1 MSGNGNEAELRRS
14 AIVLRDMCA
23 SNSFRGQ
30 CKVDPEF
37 ELEGVD
43 ADEVYPGVIV
53 GMLRNF
59 ESG

>member
-30 CKVDPEF
+30 CRVDPEF

-43 ADEVYPGVIV
+43 ADEVYPGVII
-53 GMLRNF
+53 GKL
-59 ESG
+59 